1 MSVPVL
7 KGIFAVAPI
16 VMYYM
21 KKVFFALLVI
31 LSACS
36 SKKKTEPYSITN
48 VAKTPKSVIMDVQL
62 KGRLT
67 RQQMLDIAGNIRN
80 DSAHYEAL
88 DLQFILPGNSYKNTG
103 GVIVYAMAG
112 YPKPG
117 VVTAKDTV
125 RDYDNKIL
133 NFQFVGFPPET
144 AQHLL
149 SLSPSEMVGKPILG
163 KFIDDAAGTI
173 SIIYDDRKDE
183 QYYVIEMDADGNI
196 VSKIQPMAITH
207 NGIKKLIVSQR
218 GDYMTVKDSILT
230 MYSIDDPE
238 RPFRSVKEGI

>member
-1 MSVPVL
+1 
-7 KGIFAVAPI
+7 
-16 VMYYM
+16 M
-21 KKVFFALLVI
+21 KKVLFALLVV

-36 SKKKTEPYSITN
+36 SNKPTEPYSITN
-48 VAKTPKSVIMDVQL
+48 VAKTPEGAKMDVQL

-80 DSAHYEAL
+80 DSSHYEAL
-88 DLQFILPGNSYKNTG
+88 DLQFLLPGNSYKNSG
-103 GVIVYAMAG
+103 GIIVYAMAG

-117 VVTAKDTV
+117 IVTAKDTV

-133 NFQFVGFPPET
+133 NFQLIGFTPE
-144 AQHLL
+144 AAKHLL
-149 SLSPSEMVGKPILG
+149 SLSPSEMAGKPVLG

-173 SIIYDDRKDE
+173 SIIYDDKKDG
-183 QYYVIEMDADGNI
+183 QYYIIEMDADGNI

-207 NGIKKLIVSQR
+207 NGIQKLIVSQR

-238 RPFRSVKEGI
+238 KPFRSVKEGI